1 MSLKDKAGEFAAK
14 SLLKHGAKI
23 LLDEINKRKETISK
37 IDESTYLDLFNT
49 GIKINL
55 RKGAEHGINILE
67 KALKKYAEITVKSR
81 RKHGENTKK
90 AP

>member
-1 MSLKDKAGEFAAK
+1 MSLKDKAGEFAAR
-14 SLLKHGAKI
+14 SLLKHGVTV

-55 RKGAEHGINILE
+55 RKGAERGIDILE
-67 KALKKYAEITVKSR
+67 RALKKYGEIVQKA
-81 RKHGENTKK
+81 RKKPEKNSEKER
-90 AP
+90 